1 MPFTKGKSGNPAG
14 RPKRG
19 AALTDILSYKLD
31 QKTDG
36 GKLRREVIA
45 DKLIELAEAGD
56 LPALRYL
63 FDRMDG
69 RPKETI
75 SINEADIESAL
86 AAAFNSTQEPE
97 IETGEETK

>member
-56 LPALRYL
+56 LPALRCI
-63 FDRMDG
+63 FDRLDG
-69 RPKETI
+69 KPRETV
-75 SINEADIESAL
+75 EL
-86 AAAFNSTQEPE
+86 KNSTLE
-97 IETGEETK
+97 IKLMEILNDGK